1 LFMTV
6 IRKLARY
13 LPALLAFGFVLA
25 GSWLLLP
32 RDEDS
37 ADAEA
42 TVQVVVL
49 TRAVASGTSAN
60 DVRNASTLRSLP
72 LDAVADGALSSLDD
86 ISAGVLAIDHSSG
99 QQLTRSSFA
108 RSRVAAVGEDF
119 VVTSVRM
126 PSQNWSGAVR
136 ISGDT
141 LDVYAL
147 TDAGATLV
155 SRDAVVLDSPPL
167 EDLQPSADAVITLAV
182 RHETLSAV
190 LAAAQDERLWL
201 VGK

>member
-1 LFMTV
+1 MTF

-13 LPALLAFGFVLA
+13 LPALLSFGFVLA

-32 RDEDS
+32 RDENS

-49 TRAVASGTSAN
+49 TRAVDAGTSAN
-60 DVRNASTLRSLP
+60 EVRNASTLRSLP
-72 LDAVADGALSSLDD
+72 LDAVADGALSSLDA

-99 QQLTRSSFA
+99 QQLTQSSFA
-108 RSRVAAVGEDF
+108 RSRVAAFGEDF

-182 RHETLSAV
+182 RRETLSAV

>member
-1 LFMTV
+1 MTF
-6 IRKLARY
+6 IRKLGKY
-13 LPALLAFGFVLA
+13 LPALFAFGFVLA

-32 RDEDS
+32 RDDES
-37 ADAEA
+37 ADAES
-42 TVQVVVL
+42 TTQVVVL
-49 TRAVASGTSAN
+49 TRAVGAGAPALE
-60 DVRNASTLRSLP
+60 VRNASALRSLP
-72 LDAVADGALSSLDD
+72 VDAVADGALSSLDD

-99 QQLTRSSFA
+99 QQLTRASFA
-108 RSRVAAVGEDF
+108 RSRAAAVGDDF
-119 VVTSVRM
+119 VITSVRM

-167 EDLQPSADAVITLAV
+167 DDVQPSADAVITLAI